1 MASKFQGRRILVVED
16 EPLITFL
23 LEDTL
28 MIAGAQTVV
37 QAARVAEA
45 LSAIGTAMSEGG
57 LDAAV
62 IDYTLADGQS
72 ALPVADRLATLGV
85 PFVFA
90 TGLDASA
97 VNKGGHVNAPIITK
111 PYRPEEVVS
120 CLSALMGQVSAG
132 ERD

>member
-37 QAARVAEA
+37 QAARVA
-45 LSAIGTAMSEGG
+45 
-57 LDAAV
+57 
-62 IDYTLADGQS
+62 DGRS
-72 ALPVADRLATLGV
+72 ALPVADRLAELGV

-90 TGLDASA
+90 TGLDPSA
-97 VNKGGHVNAPIITK
+97 VNKGEHATAPVITK
-111 PYRPEEVVS
+111 PYNPEEVVS
-120 CLSALMGQVSAG
+120 CLAGLMGEVSAS
-132 ERD
+132 